1 MDLGNEFGCGGLKR
15 NAVQDKDKKVHSFSW
30 TLLIVMG
37 EDLTKKGFITKAR
50 GAHRKPLAEVIL

>member
-15 NAVQDKDKKVHSFSW
+15 KAVQDKKVHSFSW

>member
-1 MDLGNEFGCGGLKR
+1 MTLGMRSG
-15 NAVQDKDKKVHSFSW
+15 AVDSKKCRAGQKGPLIFVD
-30 TLLIVMG
+30 LLIVMG